1 MDTSSMYATVYAT
14 HRYGYGH
21 IVAQVHDFFPFSSTA
36 TLKLSCQT
44 GGSCSESSYAWNH
57 GIANDL
63 TVVGLREMNHAHPI
77 LRRIARQLDKVA
89 TTEGSPECFAD
100 YVLRVLHAAKVFK
113 LHVLEEINGAFPDV
127 ERLPTFDLR
136 KDPLGARKL
145 IDALESN
152 LLLRG

>member
-1 MDTSSMYATVYAT
+1 MYAIVYAT

-21 IVAQVHDFFPFSSTA
+21 IIVQVHDFFPFSSTA

-44 GGSCSESSYAWNH
+44 GGSYSGSYAWNH

-63 TVVGLREMNHAHPI
+63 TVVSLREMNHAHPL
-77 LRRIARQLDKVA
+77 LRRIARQMDKVA
-89 TTEGSPECFAD
+89 TMEGSPECFAD

-113 LHVLEEINGAFPDV
+113 LHVFDEINVAFPDV
-127 ERLPTFDLR
+127 ECTPSFDLR
-136 KDPLGARKL
+136 KNPLGARKL
-145 IDALESN
+145 IDALEAK